1 MNMSQIQNKKVK
13 TNRALQLLLVLGLF
27 VMLWGCRHHSNVEI
41 NQIQFQ
47 DSSVIA
53 EAKKDKNLPFRE
65 LGYPSVNDGILIERK
80 AYVVAYNTENLIPN
94 WVAWELTAEHAD
106 GPWPRDHHYYE
117 DTSVAEPRCTIDDYH
132 GIGEISLS
140 KGHMCPAGDCKW
152 DSVAMSETNLLTNIC
167 PQEKGLNSGMWNQ
180 IEQACRR
187 WAVKY
192 DIIYIICGPLLYRQE
207 HTTIGKNHVVVPE
220 AFFKVILRLGD
231 NPACIGYVMKN
242 GERGKKRNYINSLA
256 QVERITGYHFFPNLA
271 DSIRSQIEDTA
282 DEDMW

>member
-1 MNMSQIQNKKVK
+1 MKIR
-13 TNRALQLLLVLGLF
+13 TF
-27 VMLWGCRHHSNVEI
+27 
-41 NQIQFQ
+41 
-47 DSSVIA
+47 
-53 EAKKDKNLPFRE
+53 
-65 LGYPSVNDGILIERK
+65 
-80 AYVVAYNTENLIPN
+80 YNTLLPAAFIICGQLSCTQNDSIEKPAPLKNKREIILKRKGYMISYNSDNKIPN
-94 WVAWELTAEHAD
+94 WVAWHLTTEHVD
-106 GPWPRDHHYYE
+106 GNYKRMGGYQE
-117 DTSVAEPRCTIDDYH
+117 DTSVPMPRATKEDYNNTKWSH
-132 GIGEISLS
+132 
-140 KGHMCPAGDCKW
+140 GHMCPAADNKW
-152 DSVAMSETNLLTNIC
+152 DQKAMIESNLLTNIC
-167 PQEKGLNSGMWNQ
+167 PQEQGLNSGMWNQ

-207 HTTIGKNHVVVPE
+207 HTTIGENHVVVPE

-271 DSIRSQIEDTA
+271 DSIRSQIEDNA